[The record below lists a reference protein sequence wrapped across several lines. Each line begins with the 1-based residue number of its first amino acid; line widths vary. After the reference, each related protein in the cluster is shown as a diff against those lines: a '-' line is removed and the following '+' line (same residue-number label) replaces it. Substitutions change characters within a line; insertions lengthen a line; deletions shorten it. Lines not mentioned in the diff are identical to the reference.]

1 MLQIGRYSYRGT
13 GAVMVAGPLGVALM
27 PPEWAKGAREA
38 LIGRAEIVAWLTQV
52 SQAGADAA
60 VLDLAGPQAHLSLL
74 GRAWVRALAPGL
86 AEAQEWQAPVWG
98 WALNPGDWECLDV
111 ELGVA
116 EAERTVG
123 EWRLATEDLVDA
135 RSLRI
140 GRALREET
148 DRFERPFELPQAGAS
163 GEALGASRLAEYRD
177 GEPGIPVR
185 SRRAARARAGE
196 PGGPGAQGGDEV
208 VWSAADGE
216 SGRESAAA
224 KPRHLWVPPDPTQP
238 SGLRLRTRTRAAG
251 PRHRRVSEVETEEA
265 LVEPVAQT
273 PERALR
279 RRGRRVAEPV
289 ARTPEQASG
298 SAAPLRSPESAASP
312 ESTDTPVVGWAGP
325 AGLAAPDA
333 ERPGPV
339 EPVAGSADA
348 ASPEPAAGSA
358 EDVFEPVGSA
368 EVPAPVGSA
377 ASPEPAAAPV
387 VVGSAERVETATG
400 PAVEPAA
407 GPVEPVAGPAGA
419 GAAGSAD
426 FAESAEVPAPV
437 GSAEVP
443 APVGSADEPVAEPA
457 AAALIG
463 AVAPVAGPAVP
474 SGAGSPEPVEPV
486 VEPAGTPG
494 FAGSAGSAASAE
506 EVPAPA
512 APAGPVVAASP
523 EPAGSA
529 ASAEEVPAP
538 AGSADEPVAGSVKPV
553 VEPAGTPGSA
563 SSAEPVAEPAG
574 PVVAASPAPAGT
586 PAPAGSAASA
596 EEVPAPVG
604 SADEPV
610 AGSAGS
616 AGSAASAEGTPA
628 PAEPAGPVIAASP
641 EPVVESAASPA
652 PAGSAVEPGPGPADD
667 AVEWP
672 EPAEAADDAEA
683 AVGAP
688 WDMAEPDPEPLVEWT
703 PFSPAEPF
711 TNRRTDFFSQGL
723 AASEPPANMSP
734 AAYGGPEDNP
744 ELYEAT
750 LTPEAL
756 ARMRQEQSATGDT
769 IMRRVPDAVP
779 TTPSAFLIYA
789 GSAPVEVVRD
799 VIIGRD
805 PNTRVLTGRPMAAP
819 LRVPSPGSE
828 ISRSHCAVMATAPG
842 VWSLMDLASVNG
854 SILVHPDGSS
864 EDVPAMVGVPLAD
877 GDLIDLG
884 EGVTVEFR
892 VR

>member
-13 GAVMVAGPLGVALM
+13 GAVMVAGPLGVALV

-163 GEALGASRLAEYRD
+163 SEALGASRLAEYRD
-177 GEPGIPVR
+177 GESGALGG
-185 SRRAARARAGE
+185 SRRAARIRDGE
-196 PGGPGAQGGDEV
+196 SPGGPGAQGGGAEV

-216 SGRESAAA
+216 AGREPAGA

-251 PRHRRVSEVETEEA
+251 PRHRRVSEPDAEA
-265 LVEPVAQT
+265 LVEPSAAS

-298 SAAPLRSPESAASP
+298 SAASP
-312 ESTDTPVVGWAGP
+312 ESTDTPVVGWT
-325 AGLAAPDA
+325 GLAAPDA
-333 ERPGPV
+333 PAAERPGPAGAAVPPEAGSSERV
-339 EPVAGSADA
+339 EPVA
-348 ASPEPAAGSA
+348 EPAGAVAEPFESAAGPAVVGAPEWTESA
-358 EDVFEPVGSA
+358 GTPEKAVEPVGSA
-368 EVPAPVGSA
+368 EVPAPLVSA
-377 ASPEPAAAPV
+377 GSPEPA
-387 VVGSAERVETATG
+387 VGSVGSPE

-407 GPVEPVAGPAGA
+407 GSAESPEPGTGPVERVERV
-419 GAAGSAD
+419 
-426 FAESAEVPAPV
+426 ESAGTPGRAP
-437 GSAEVP
+437 
-443 APVGSADEPVAEPA
+443 EPA
-457 AAALIG
+457 A
-463 AVAPVAGPAVP
+463 PAESP
-474 SGAGSPEPVEPV
+474 GSPEP
-486 VEPAGTPG
+486 
-494 FAGSAGSAASAE
+494 AA
-506 EVPAPA
+506 V
-512 APAGPVVAASP
+512 
-523 EPAGSA
+523 
-529 ASAEEVPAP
+529 
-538 AGSADEPVAGSVKPV
+538 
-553 VEPAGTPGSA
+553 
-563 SSAEPVAEPAG
+563 
-574 PVVAASPAPAGT
+574 
-586 PAPAGSAASA
+586 
-596 EEVPAPVG
+596 
-604 SADEPV
+604 
-610 AGSAGS
+610 
-616 AGSAASAEGTPA
+616 
-628 PAEPAGPVIAASP
+628 
-641 EPVVESAASPA
+641 
-652 PAGSAVEPGPGPADD
+652 VEPGPDSA
-667 AVEWP
+667 EWSARP
-672 EPAEAADDAEA
+672 EPDGAAEP

-688 WDMAEPDPEPLVEWT
+688 WDAAEPDPEPLVEWT

-711 TNRRTDFFSQGL
+711 TNRRTGFFSQGL
-723 AASEPPANMSP
+723 TSSEPPANMGP
-734 AAYGGPEDNP
+734 AAYDSPEDNP

-756 ARMRQEQSATGDT
+756 ARMRQEESATGDT
-769 IMRRVPDAVP
+769 IMRRVPAAAP

-864 EDVPAMVGVPLAD
+864 EDAPAMVGVPLAD

>member
-13 GAVMVAGPLGVALM
+13 GAVMVAGPLGVALV

-163 GEALGASRLAEYRD
+163 SEALGASRLAEYRD
-177 GEPGIPVR
+177 GESGALGG
-185 SRRAARARAGE
+185 SRRAARIRDGE
-196 PGGPGAQGGDEV
+196 SPGGPGAQGGGAEV

-216 SGRESAAA
+216 AGREPAGA

-251 PRHRRVSEVETEEA
+251 PRHRRVSEPDAEA
-265 LVEPVAQT
+265 LVEPSAAS

-298 SAAPLRSPESAASP
+298 SAASP
-312 ESTDTPVVGWAGP
+312 ESTDTPVVGWT
-325 AGLAAPDA
+325 GLAAPDA
-333 ERPGPV
+333 PAAERPGPTGAAV
-339 EPVAGSADA
+339 PPEAGSSERVGAVAEPAGAVAEPAGPVAEPFEPVVES
-348 ASPEPAAGSA
+348 AAGPAVVGAPEWTESA
-358 EDVFEPVGSA
+358 GTPEKAVEPVGSA
-368 EVPAPVGSA
+368 EVPAPLVSA
-377 ASPEPAAAPV
+377 GSPE
-387 VVGSAERVETATG
+387 

-407 GPVEPVAGPAGA
+407 GPVVPPEAGSSERVGAVAEPAGA
-419 GAAGSAD
+419 VAEPVGPVVESAVGSPERVGTPGSAD
-426 FAESAEVPAPV
+426 SAGTPEGAVGPV

-443 APVGSADEPVAEPA
+443 APLVS
-457 AAALIG
+457 
-463 AVAPVAGPAVP
+463 
-474 SGAGSPEPVEPV
+474 
-486 VEPAGTPG
+486 
-494 FAGSAGSAASAE
+494 
-506 EVPAPA
+506 
-512 APAGPVVAASP
+512 
-523 EPAGSA
+523 
-529 ASAEEVPAP
+529 
-538 AGSADEPVAGSVKPV
+538 
-553 VEPAGTPGSA
+553 AGTPGSA
-563 SSAEPVAEPAG
+563 GSPEPLTGSAGTPGRAPEAVESPGSPGSAAEAAAG
-574 PVVAASPAPAGT
+574 PVVEPVGTAGSPEPAVGSAGT
-586 PAPAGSAASA
+586 PGSADSEGAVGPVGSA
-596 EEVPAPVG
+596 EVPAPLVSAGSPEPAVG
-604 SADEPV
+604 SAGTPEPAV
-610 AGSAGS
+610 EPAAGSAESPEPGTGPVERVERVESAGTPGRAPEPAAPAES
-616 AGSAASAEGTPA
+616 AGSP
-628 PAEPAGPVIAASP
+628 EPAA
-641 EPVVESAASPA
+641 
-652 PAGSAVEPGPGPADD
+652 AVEPGPDSA
-667 AVEWP
+667 EWP
-672 EPAEAADDAEA
+672 ARPEPDGAAEAAI
-683 AVGAP
+683 GAP
-688 WDMAEPDPEPLVEWT
+688 WDAAEPDPEPLVEWT

-711 TNRRTDFFSQGL
+711 TNRRTGFFSQGL
-723 AASEPPANMSP
+723 TSSEPPANMGP
-734 AAYGGPEDNP
+734 AAYDSPEDNP

-756 ARMRQEQSATGDT
+756 ARMRQEESATGDT
-769 IMRRVPDAVP
+769 IMRRVPAAAP

-864 EDVPAMVGVPLAD
+864 EDAPAMVGVPLAD

>member
-13 GAVMVAGPLGVALM
+13 GAVMVAGPLGVALV

-163 GEALGASRLAEYRD
+163 SEALGASRLAEYRD
-177 GEPGIPVR
+177 GESGALGG
-185 SRRAARARAGE
+185 SRRAARIRAGE
-196 PGGPGAQGGDEV
+196 SPGGPGAQGGGAEV

-216 SGRESAAA
+216 AGREPAGA

-251 PRHRRVSEVETEEA
+251 PRHRRVSEPDAEA
-265 LVEPVAQT
+265 LVEPSAAS

-298 SAAPLRSPESAASP
+298 SAASP
-312 ESTDTPVVGWAGP
+312 ESTDTPVVGWT
-325 AGLAAPDA
+325 GLAAPDA
-333 ERPGPV
+333 PAAERPGPAGAAVPPEAGSSERV
-339 EPVAGSADA
+339 EPVA
-348 ASPEPAAGSA
+348 EPAGPVAEPFEPVVESAAGPAVVGAPVWTESA
-358 EDVFEPVGSA
+358 GTPEKVVEPVGSA
-368 EVPAPVGSA
+368 EVPAPLVSA
-377 ASPEPAAAPV
+377 GSPEPA
-387 VVGSAERVETATG
+387 VGSAGSPE

-407 GPVEPVAGPAGA
+407 GSAESPEPGTGPVERVERV
-419 GAAGSAD
+419 
-426 FAESAEVPAPV
+426 ESAGTPGWAP
-437 GSAEVP
+437 
-443 APVGSADEPVAEPA
+443 EPA
-457 AAALIG
+457 A
-463 AVAPVAGPAVP
+463 PAE
-474 SGAGSPEPVEPV
+474 SAGSPEPTAV
-486 VEPAGTPG
+486 
-494 FAGSAGSAASAE
+494 
-506 EVPAPA
+506 
-512 APAGPVVAASP
+512 
-523 EPAGSA
+523 
-529 ASAEEVPAP
+529 
-538 AGSADEPVAGSVKPV
+538 
-553 VEPAGTPGSA
+553 
-563 SSAEPVAEPAG
+563 
-574 PVVAASPAPAGT
+574 
-586 PAPAGSAASA
+586 
-596 EEVPAPVG
+596 
-604 SADEPV
+604 
-610 AGSAGS
+610 
-616 AGSAASAEGTPA
+616 
-628 PAEPAGPVIAASP
+628 
-641 EPVVESAASPA
+641 
-652 PAGSAVEPGPGPADD
+652 VEPGPDSA
-667 AVEWP
+667 EWSARP
-672 EPAEAADDAEA
+672 EPDGAAEP

-688 WDMAEPDPEPLVEWT
+688 WDAAEPDPEPLVEWT

-711 TNRRTDFFSQGL
+711 TNRRTGFFSQGL
-723 AASEPPANMSP
+723 TSSEPPANMGP
-734 AAYGGPEDNP
+734 AAYDSPEDNP

-756 ARMRQEQSATGDT
+756 ARMRQEESATGDT
-769 IMRRVPDAVP
+769 IMRRVPDAAP

>member
-13 GAVMVAGPLGVALM
+13 GAVMVAGPLGVALV

-163 GEALGASRLAEYRD
+163 SEALGASRLAEYRD
-177 GEPGIPVR
+177 GESGALGG
-185 SRRAARARAGE
+185 SRRAARIRDGE
-196 PGGPGAQGGDEV
+196 SPGGPGAQGGGAEV

-216 SGRESAAA
+216 AGREPAGA

-251 PRHRRVSEVETEEA
+251 PRHRRVSEPDTEA
-265 LVEPVAQT
+265 LVEPSAAS

-298 SAAPLRSPESAASP
+298 SAASP
-312 ESTDTPVVGWAGP
+312 ESTDTPVVGWT
-325 AGLAAPDA
+325 GLAAPDA
-333 ERPGPV
+333 PAAERPGPTGAAVPPEAGSSERV
-339 EPVAGSADA
+339 EPVA
-348 ASPEPAAGSA
+348 EPAGAVAEPAGPVAEPFEPVVESA
-358 EDVFEPVGSA
+358 AGPAVVGAPEWTESAGTPEKAVEPVGSA
-368 EVPAPVGSA
+368 EVPAPLVSA
-377 ASPEPAAAPV
+377 GSPE
-387 VVGSAERVETATG
+387 

-407 GPVEPVAGPAGA
+407 GPVVPPEAGSSERVGAVAEPAGA
-419 GAAGSAD
+419 VAEPVGPVVESAVGSPERVGTPGSAD
-426 FAESAEVPAPV
+426 SAGTPEGAVGPV

-443 APVGSADEPVAEPA
+443 APLVS
-457 AAALIG
+457 
-463 AVAPVAGPAVP
+463 
-474 SGAGSPEPVEPV
+474 
-486 VEPAGTPG
+486 
-494 FAGSAGSAASAE
+494 
-506 EVPAPA
+506 
-512 APAGPVVAASP
+512 
-523 EPAGSA
+523 
-529 ASAEEVPAP
+529 
-538 AGSADEPVAGSVKPV
+538 
-553 VEPAGTPGSA
+553 AGTPGSA
-563 SSAEPVAEPAG
+563 GSPEPLTGSAGTPGRAPEAVESPGSPGSAAEAAAG
-574 PVVAASPAPAGT
+574 PVVEPVGTAGSPEPAVGSAGT
-586 PAPAGSAASA
+586 PEPAVEPAAGSAESPEPGTGPVERVERVESA
-596 EEVPAPVG
+596 GTPGRAPEPAAP
-604 SADEPV
+604 AE
-610 AGSAGS
+610 SAGS
-616 AGSAASAEGTPA
+616 P
-628 PAEPAGPVIAASP
+628 EPAA
-641 EPVVESAASPA
+641 
-652 PAGSAVEPGPGPADD
+652 AVEPGPDSA
-667 AVEWP
+667 EWP
-672 EPAEAADDAEA
+672 ARPEPDGAAEAAI
-683 AVGAP
+683 GAP
-688 WDMAEPDPEPLVEWT
+688 WDAAEPDPEPLVEWT

-711 TNRRTDFFSQGL
+711 TNRRTGFFSQGL
-723 AASEPPANMSP
+723 TSSEPPANMGP
-734 AAYGGPEDNP
+734 AAYDSPEDNP

-756 ARMRQEQSATGDT
+756 ARMRQEESATGDT
-769 IMRRVPDAVP
+769 IMRRVPAAAP

-864 EDVPAMVGVPLAD
+864 EDAPAMVGVPLAD

>member
-13 GAVMVAGPLGVALM
+13 GAVMVAGPLGVALV

-407 GPVEPVAGPAGA
+407 GPVEPGAGPAGA

-426 FAESAEVPAPV
+426 SAESAEVPAPV

-512 APAGPVVAASP
+512 APAEPVAATSP

-538 AGSADEPVAGSVKPV
+538 VGSADEPVAGSVEPV

-563 SSAEPVAEPAG
+563 GSAEPVAEPAG
-574 PVVAASPAPAGT
+574 PVVAASPEPVVE
-586 PAPAGSAASA
+586 SAASA

-628 PAEPAGPVIAASP
+628 PAEPAGPVVAASP

>member
-13 GAVMVAGPLGVALM
+13 GAVMVAGPLGVALV

-163 GEALGASRLAEYRD
+163 SEALGASRLAEYRD
-177 GEPGIPVR
+177 GESGALGG
-185 SRRAARARAGE
+185 SRRAARIRDGE
-196 PGGPGAQGGDEV
+196 SPGGAGAQGGGAEV

-216 SGRESAAA
+216 AGREPAGA

-251 PRHRRVSEVETEEA
+251 PRHRRVSEPDAEA
-265 LVEPVAQT
+265 LVEPSAAS

-298 SAAPLRSPESAASP
+298 SAASP
-312 ESTDTPVVGWAGP
+312 ESTDTPVVGWT
-325 AGLAAPDA
+325 GLAAPDA
-333 ERPGPV
+333 PAAERPGPTGAAVPPEAGSSERV
-339 EPVAGSADA
+339 EPVA
-348 ASPEPAAGSA
+348 EPAGAVAEPAGPVAEPFEPVVESA
-358 EDVFEPVGSA
+358 AGPAVVGAPEWTESAGTPEKAVEPVGSA
-368 EVPAPVGSA
+368 EVPAPLVSA
-377 ASPEPAAAPV
+377 GSPE
-387 VVGSAERVETATG
+387 

-407 GPVEPVAGPAGA
+407 GPVVPPEAGSSERVGAVAEPAGA
-419 GAAGSAD
+419 VAEPVGPVVESAVGSPERVGTPGSAD
-426 FAESAEVPAPV
+426 SAGTPEGAVGPV

-443 APVGSADEPVAEPA
+443 APLVS
-457 AAALIG
+457 
-463 AVAPVAGPAVP
+463 
-474 SGAGSPEPVEPV
+474 
-486 VEPAGTPG
+486 
-494 FAGSAGSAASAE
+494 
-506 EVPAPA
+506 
-512 APAGPVVAASP
+512 
-523 EPAGSA
+523 
-529 ASAEEVPAP
+529 
-538 AGSADEPVAGSVKPV
+538 
-553 VEPAGTPGSA
+553 AGTPGSA
-563 SSAEPVAEPAG
+563 GSPEPLTGSAGTPGRAPEAVESPGSPGSAAEAAAG
-574 PVVAASPAPAGT
+574 PVVEPVGTAGSPEPAVGSAGT
-586 PAPAGSAASA
+586 PGSADSEGAVGPVGSA
-596 EEVPAPVG
+596 EVPAPLVSAG
-604 SADEPV
+604 SPEPAV
-610 AGSAGS
+610 EPAAGSAESPEPGTGPVERVERVESAGTPGRAPEPAAPAES
-616 AGSAASAEGTPA
+616 AGSP
-628 PAEPAGPVIAASP
+628 EPAA
-641 EPVVESAASPA
+641 
-652 PAGSAVEPGPGPADD
+652 AVEPGPDSA
-667 AVEWP
+667 EWSARP
-672 EPAEAADDAEA
+672 EPDGAAEP

-688 WDMAEPDPEPLVEWT
+688 WDAAEPDPEPLVEWT

-711 TNRRTDFFSQGL
+711 TNRRTGFFSQGL
-723 AASEPPANMSP
+723 TSSEPPANMGP
-734 AAYGGPEDNP
+734 AAYDSPEDNP

-756 ARMRQEQSATGDT
+756 ARMRQEESATGDT
-769 IMRRVPDAVP
+769 IMRRVPAAAP

-864 EDVPAMVGVPLAD
+864 EDAPAMVGVPLAD

>member
-13 GAVMVAGPLGVALM
+13 GAVMVAGPLGVALV

-163 GEALGASRLAEYRD
+163 SEALGASRLAEYRD
-177 GEPGIPVR
+177 GESGALGG
-185 SRRAARARAGE
+185 SRRAARIRDGE
-196 PGGPGAQGGDEV
+196 SPGGPGAQGGGAEV

-216 SGRESAAA
+216 AGREPAGA

-251 PRHRRVSEVETEEA
+251 PRHRRVSEPDAEA
-265 LVEPVAQT
+265 LVEPSAAS

-298 SAAPLRSPESAASP
+298 SAASP
-312 ESTDTPVVGWAGP
+312 ESTDTPVVGWT
-325 AGLAAPDA
+325 GLAAPDA
-333 ERPGPV
+333 PAAERPGPAGAAVPPEAGSSERV
-339 EPVAGSADA
+339 EPVA
-348 ASPEPAAGSA
+348 EPAEPVAEPFEPVVESAAGPAVVGAPEWTESA
-358 EDVFEPVGSA
+358 GTPEKAVEPVGSA
-368 EVPAPVGSA
+368 EVPAPLVSA
-377 ASPEPAAAPV
+377 GSPE
-387 VVGSAERVETATG
+387 

-407 GPVEPVAGPAGA
+407 GPVVPPEAGSSERVGAVAEPAGA
-419 GAAGSAD
+419 VAEPVGPVVESAVGSPERVGTPGSAD
-426 FAESAEVPAPV
+426 SAGTPEGAVGPV

-443 APVGSADEPVAEPA
+443 APLVS
-457 AAALIG
+457 
-463 AVAPVAGPAVP
+463 
-474 SGAGSPEPVEPV
+474 
-486 VEPAGTPG
+486 
-494 FAGSAGSAASAE
+494 
-506 EVPAPA
+506 
-512 APAGPVVAASP
+512 
-523 EPAGSA
+523 
-529 ASAEEVPAP
+529 
-538 AGSADEPVAGSVKPV
+538 
-553 VEPAGTPGSA
+553 AGTPGSA
-563 SSAEPVAEPAG
+563 GSPEPLTGSAGTPGRAPEAVESPGSPGSAAEAAAG
-574 PVVAASPAPAGT
+574 PVVEPVGTAGT
-586 PAPAGSAASA
+586 PEPAVGSVGTPGSADSA
-596 EEVPAPVG
+596 GTPEGAVGPVGSAEVPAPLV
-604 SADEPV
+604 SAGTP
-610 AGSAGS
+610 GSAGS
-616 AGSAASAEGTPA
+616 PEPAVGSAGSPEPAVEPAAGSAESPEPGTGPVERVERVESAGTPGRAPEPAA
-628 PAEPAGPVIAASP
+628 PAESPGSP
-641 EPVVESAASPA
+641 EPAAV
-652 PAGSAVEPGPGPADD
+652 VEPGPDSA
-667 AVEWP
+667 EWSARP
-672 EPAEAADDAEA
+672 EPDGAAEP

-688 WDMAEPDPEPLVEWT
+688 WDAAEPDPEPLVEWT

-711 TNRRTDFFSQGL
+711 TNRRTGFFSQGL
-723 AASEPPANMSP
+723 TSSEPPANMGP
-734 AAYGGPEDNP
+734 AAYDSPEDNP

-756 ARMRQEQSATGDT
+756 ARMRQEESATGDT
-769 IMRRVPDAVP
+769 IMRRVPDAAP

-864 EDVPAMVGVPLAD
+864 EDAPAMVGVPLAD

>member
-13 GAVMVAGPLGVALM
+13 GAVMVAGPLGVALV

-163 GEALGASRLAEYRD
+163 SEALGASRLAEYRD
-177 GEPGIPVR
+177 GESGALGG
-185 SRRAARARAGE
+185 SRRAARIRDGE
-196 PGGPGAQGGDEV
+196 SPGGPGAQGGGAEV

-216 SGRESAAA
+216 AGREPAGA

-251 PRHRRVSEVETEEA
+251 PRHRRVSEPDAEA
-265 LVEPVAQT
+265 LVEPSAAS

-298 SAAPLRSPESAASP
+298 SAASP
-312 ESTDTPVVGWAGP
+312 ESTDTPVVGWT
-325 AGLAAPDA
+325 GLAAPDA
-333 ERPGPV
+333 PAAERPGPAGAAVPPEAGSSERV
-339 EPVAGSADA
+339 EPVA
-348 ASPEPAAGSA
+348 EPAGAVAEPFEPVVESAAGPAVVGAPEWTESA
-358 EDVFEPVGSA
+358 GTPEKAVEPVGSA
-368 EVPAPVGSA
+368 EVPAPLVSAGSPEPAVGSA
-377 ASPEPAAAPV
+377 GSPEPAVELAAGSAESPEPGTGPVERVERVESAGTPGRAPEPTAPAQSAGSPEPAA
-387 VVGSAERVETATG
+387 
-400 PAVEPAA
+400 
-407 GPVEPVAGPAGA
+407 
-419 GAAGSAD
+419 
-426 FAESAEVPAPV
+426 
-437 GSAEVP
+437 
-443 APVGSADEPVAEPA
+443 
-457 AAALIG
+457 
-463 AVAPVAGPAVP
+463 
-474 SGAGSPEPVEPV
+474 
-486 VEPAGTPG
+486 
-494 FAGSAGSAASAE
+494 
-506 EVPAPA
+506 
-512 APAGPVVAASP
+512 
-523 EPAGSA
+523 
-529 ASAEEVPAP
+529 
-538 AGSADEPVAGSVKPV
+538 
-553 VEPAGTPGSA
+553 
-563 SSAEPVAEPAG
+563 
-574 PVVAASPAPAGT
+574 
-586 PAPAGSAASA
+586 
-596 EEVPAPVG
+596 
-604 SADEPV
+604 
-610 AGSAGS
+610 
-616 AGSAASAEGTPA
+616 
-628 PAEPAGPVIAASP
+628 
-641 EPVVESAASPA
+641 
-652 PAGSAVEPGPGPADD
+652 VEPGPDSA
-667 AVEWP
+667 EWSARP
-672 EPAEAADDAEA
+672 EPDGTAEP

-688 WDMAEPDPEPLVEWT
+688 WDAAEPDPEPLVEWT

-711 TNRRTDFFSQGL
+711 TNRRTGFFSQGL
-723 AASEPPANMSP
+723 TSSEPPANMGP
-734 AAYGGPEDNP
+734 AAYDSPEDNP

-756 ARMRQEQSATGDT
+756 ARMRQEESATGDT
-769 IMRRVPDAVP
+769 IMRRVPDAAP

>member
-13 GAVMVAGPLGVALM
+13 GAVMVAGPLGVALV

-163 GEALGASRLAEYRD
+163 SEALGASRLAEYRD
-177 GEPGIPVR
+177 GESGALGG
-185 SRRAARARAGE
+185 SRRAARIRDGE
-196 PGGPGAQGGDEV
+196 SPGGPGAQGGGAEV

-216 SGRESAAA
+216 AGREPAGA

-251 PRHRRVSEVETEEA
+251 PRHRRVSEPDAEA
-265 LVEPVAQT
+265 LVEPSAAS

-298 SAAPLRSPESAASP
+298 SAASP
-312 ESTDTPVVGWAGP
+312 ESTDTPVVGWT
-325 AGLAAPDA
+325 GLAAPDA
-333 ERPGPV
+333 PAAERPGPAGAAVPPEAGSSERV
-339 EPVAGSADA
+339 EPVA
-348 ASPEPAAGSA
+348 EPAGAVAEPFEPVVESAAGPAVVGAPEWTESA
-358 EDVFEPVGSA
+358 GTPEKAVEPVGSA
-368 EVPAPVGSA
+368 EVPAPLVSA
-377 ASPEPAAAPV
+377 GSPEPTA
-387 VVGSAERVETATG
+387 GSAGSPE

-407 GPVEPVAGPAGA
+407 GSAESPEPGTGPVERVERV
-419 GAAGSAD
+419 
-426 FAESAEVPAPV
+426 ESAGTPGRAP
-437 GSAEVP
+437 
-443 APVGSADEPVAEPA
+443 EPA
-457 AAALIG
+457 A
-463 AVAPVAGPAVP
+463 PAESP
-474 SGAGSPEPVEPV
+474 GSPEP
-486 VEPAGTPG
+486 
-494 FAGSAGSAASAE
+494 AA
-506 EVPAPA
+506 V
-512 APAGPVVAASP
+512 
-523 EPAGSA
+523 
-529 ASAEEVPAP
+529 
-538 AGSADEPVAGSVKPV
+538 
-553 VEPAGTPGSA
+553 
-563 SSAEPVAEPAG
+563 
-574 PVVAASPAPAGT
+574 
-586 PAPAGSAASA
+586 
-596 EEVPAPVG
+596 
-604 SADEPV
+604 
-610 AGSAGS
+610 
-616 AGSAASAEGTPA
+616 
-628 PAEPAGPVIAASP
+628 
-641 EPVVESAASPA
+641 
-652 PAGSAVEPGPGPADD
+652 VEPGPDSA
-667 AVEWP
+667 EWSARP
-672 EPAEAADDAEA
+672 EPDGAAEP

-688 WDMAEPDPEPLVEWT
+688 WDAAEPDPEPLVEWT

-711 TNRRTDFFSQGL
+711 TNRRTGFFSQGL
-723 AASEPPANMSP
+723 TSSEPPANMGP
-734 AAYGGPEDNP
+734 AAYDSPEDNP

-756 ARMRQEQSATGDT
+756 ARMRQEESATGDT
-769 IMRRVPDAVP
+769 IMRRVPAAAP

-864 EDVPAMVGVPLAD
+864 EDAPAMVGVPLAD

>member
-13 GAVMVAGPLGVALM
+13 GAVMVAGPLGVALV

-163 GEALGASRLAEYRD
+163 SEALGASRLAEYRD
-177 GEPGIPVR
+177 GESGALGG
-185 SRRAARARAGE
+185 SRRAARIRDGE
-196 PGGPGAQGGDEV
+196 SPGGPGAQGGGAEV

-216 SGRESAAA
+216 AGREPAGA

-251 PRHRRVSEVETEEA
+251 PRHRRVSEPDAEA
-265 LVEPVAQT
+265 LVEP
-273 PERALR
+273 
-279 RRGRRVAEPV
+279 
-289 ARTPEQASG
+289 
-298 SAAPLRSPESAASP
+298 SAASP
-312 ESTDTPVVGWAGP
+312 ESTDTPVVGWT
-325 AGLAAPDA
+325 GLAAPDA
-333 ERPGPV
+333 PAAERPGPAGAAVPPEAGSSERV
-339 EPVAGSADA
+339 EPVAEPAGAVAEPAGPVAEPFEPVVESAAGPAVVGAPEWTGSAGT
-348 ASPEPAAGSA
+348 PEKA
-358 EDVFEPVGSA
+358 VEPVGSA
-368 EVPAPVGSA
+368 EVPAPLVSA
-377 ASPEPAAAPV
+377 GSPE
-387 VVGSAERVETATG
+387 

-407 GPVEPVAGPAGA
+407 GPVVPPEAGSSERVGAVAEPAGA
-419 GAAGSAD
+419 VAEPVGPVVESAVGSPERVGTPGSAD
-426 FAESAEVPAPV
+426 SAGTPEGAVGPV

-443 APVGSADEPVAEPA
+443 APLVS
-457 AAALIG
+457 
-463 AVAPVAGPAVP
+463 
-474 SGAGSPEPVEPV
+474 
-486 VEPAGTPG
+486 
-494 FAGSAGSAASAE
+494 
-506 EVPAPA
+506 
-512 APAGPVVAASP
+512 
-523 EPAGSA
+523 
-529 ASAEEVPAP
+529 
-538 AGSADEPVAGSVKPV
+538 
-553 VEPAGTPGSA
+553 AGTPGSA
-563 SSAEPVAEPAG
+563 GSPEPLTGSAGTPGRAPEAVESPGSPGSAAEAAAG
-574 PVVAASPAPAGT
+574 PVVEPVGTAGSPEPAGGRAGSPEPAVEPAAGSAESPEPGTGPVERVESAGT
-586 PAPAGSAASA
+586 PGRA
-596 EEVPAPVG
+596 
-604 SADEPV
+604 
-610 AGSAGS
+610 
-616 AGSAASAEGTPA
+616 
-628 PAEPAGPVIAASP
+628 P
-641 EPVVESAASPA
+641 EP
-652 PAGSAVEPGPGPADD
+652 
-667 AVEWP
+667 
-672 EPAEAADDAEA
+672 

-688 WDMAEPDPEPLVEWT
+688 WDAAEPDPEPLVEWT

-711 TNRRTDFFSQGL
+711 TNRRTGFFSQGL
-723 AASEPPANMSP
+723 TSSEPPANMGP
-734 AAYGGPEDNP
+734 AAYDSPEDNP

-756 ARMRQEQSATGDT
+756 ARMRQEESATGDT
-769 IMRRVPDAVP
+769 IMRRVPAAAP

>member
-13 GAVMVAGPLGVALM
+13 GAVMVAGPLGVALV

-163 GEALGASRLAEYRD
+163 SEALGASRLAEYRD
-177 GEPGIPVR
+177 GESGALGG
-185 SRRAARARAGE
+185 SRRAARIRDGE
-196 PGGPGAQGGDEV
+196 SPGGAGAQGGGAEV

-216 SGRESAAA
+216 AGREPAGA

-251 PRHRRVSEVETEEA
+251 PRHRRVSEPDAEA
-265 LVEPVAQT
+265 LVEPSAAS

-298 SAAPLRSPESAASP
+298 SAASP
-312 ESTDTPVVGWAGP
+312 ESTDTPVVGWT
-325 AGLAAPDA
+325 GLAAPDA
-333 ERPGPV
+333 PAAERPGPAGAAV
-339 EPVAGSADA
+339 PPEAGSSERVGPVAEPAGAVAEPVGPVVESAVGSPERVGTPGSADSA
-348 ASPEPAAGSA
+348 GTPEGAVG
-358 EDVFEPVGSA
+358 PVGSA
-368 EVPAPVGSA
+368 EVPAPLVSA
-377 ASPEPAAAPV
+377 GSPE
-387 VVGSAERVETATG
+387 

-407 GPVEPVAGPAGA
+407 GSAESPEPGTGPVERVERV
-419 GAAGSAD
+419 
-426 FAESAEVPAPV
+426 ESAGTPGRAP
-437 GSAEVP
+437 
-443 APVGSADEPVAEPA
+443 EPA
-457 AAALIG
+457 A
-463 AVAPVAGPAVP
+463 PAESP
-474 SGAGSPEPVEPV
+474 GSPEP
-486 VEPAGTPG
+486 
-494 FAGSAGSAASAE
+494 AA
-506 EVPAPA
+506 V
-512 APAGPVVAASP
+512 
-523 EPAGSA
+523 
-529 ASAEEVPAP
+529 
-538 AGSADEPVAGSVKPV
+538 
-553 VEPAGTPGSA
+553 
-563 SSAEPVAEPAG
+563 
-574 PVVAASPAPAGT
+574 
-586 PAPAGSAASA
+586 
-596 EEVPAPVG
+596 
-604 SADEPV
+604 
-610 AGSAGS
+610 
-616 AGSAASAEGTPA
+616 
-628 PAEPAGPVIAASP
+628 
-641 EPVVESAASPA
+641 
-652 PAGSAVEPGPGPADD
+652 VEPGPDSA
-667 AVEWP
+667 EWSARP
-672 EPAEAADDAEA
+672 EPDGAAEP

-688 WDMAEPDPEPLVEWT
+688 WDAAEPDPEPLVEWT

-711 TNRRTDFFSQGL
+711 TNRRTGFFSQGL
-723 AASEPPANMSP
+723 TSSEPPANMGP
-734 AAYGGPEDNP
+734 AAYDSPEDNP

-756 ARMRQEQSATGDT
+756 ARMRQEESATGDT
-769 IMRRVPDAVP
+769 IMRRVPAAAP

-854 SILVHPDGSS
+854 SILVHPDGAS
-864 EDVPAMVGVPLAD
+864 EDAPAMVGVPLAD

>member
-13 GAVMVAGPLGVALM
+13 GAVMVAGPLGVALV

-163 GEALGASRLAEYRD
+163 SEALGASRLAEYRD
-177 GEPGIPVR
+177 GESGALGG
-185 SRRAARARAGE
+185 SRRAARIRDGE
-196 PGGPGAQGGDEV
+196 SPGGPGAQGGGAEV

-216 SGRESAAA
+216 AGREPAGA

-251 PRHRRVSEVETEEA
+251 PRHRRVSEPDAEA
-265 LVEPVAQT
+265 LVEPSAAS

-298 SAAPLRSPESAASP
+298 SAASP
-312 ESTDTPVVGWAGP
+312 ESTDTPVVGWT
-325 AGLAAPDA
+325 GLAAPDA
-333 ERPGPV
+333 PAAERPGPAGAAVPPEAGSSERV
-339 EPVAGSADA
+339 EPVA
-348 ASPEPAAGSA
+348 EPAGPVAEPFEPVVESAAGPAVVGAPEWTESA
-358 EDVFEPVGSA
+358 GTPEKAVEPVGSA
-368 EVPAPVGSA
+368 EVPAPLVSA
-377 ASPEPAAAPV
+377 GSPE
-387 VVGSAERVETATG
+387 

-407 GPVEPVAGPAGA
+407 GSAESPEPGTGPVERVERV
-419 GAAGSAD
+419 
-426 FAESAEVPAPV
+426 ESAGTPGRAP
-437 GSAEVP
+437 
-443 APVGSADEPVAEPA
+443 EPA
-457 AAALIG
+457 A
-463 AVAPVAGPAVP
+463 PAE
-474 SGAGSPEPVEPV
+474 SAGSPEP
-486 VEPAGTPG
+486 
-494 FAGSAGSAASAE
+494 AA
-506 EVPAPA
+506 
-512 APAGPVVAASP
+512 
-523 EPAGSA
+523 
-529 ASAEEVPAP
+529 
-538 AGSADEPVAGSVKPV
+538 
-553 VEPAGTPGSA
+553 
-563 SSAEPVAEPAG
+563 
-574 PVVAASPAPAGT
+574 
-586 PAPAGSAASA
+586 
-596 EEVPAPVG
+596 
-604 SADEPV
+604 
-610 AGSAGS
+610 
-616 AGSAASAEGTPA
+616 
-628 PAEPAGPVIAASP
+628 
-641 EPVVESAASPA
+641 
-652 PAGSAVEPGPGPADD
+652 AVEPGPDSA
-667 AVEWP
+667 EWSARP
-672 EPAEAADDAEA
+672 EPDGAAEP

-688 WDMAEPDPEPLVEWT
+688 WDAAEPDPEPLVEWT

-711 TNRRTDFFSQGL
+711 TNRRTGFFSQGL
-723 AASEPPANMSP
+723 TSSEPPANMGP
-734 AAYGGPEDNP
+734 AAYDSPEDNP

-756 ARMRQEQSATGDT
+756 ARMRQEESATGDT
-769 IMRRVPDAVP
+769 IMRRVPAAAP

-864 EDVPAMVGVPLAD
+864 EDAPAMVGVPLAD

>member
-13 GAVMVAGPLGVALM
+13 GAVMVAGPLGVALV

-163 GEALGASRLAEYRD
+163 SEALGASRLAEYRD
-177 GEPGIPVR
+177 GESGALGG
-185 SRRAARARAGE
+185 SRRAARIRDGE
-196 PGGPGAQGGDEV
+196 SPGGAGAQGGGAEV

-216 SGRESAAA
+216 AGREPAGA

-251 PRHRRVSEVETEEA
+251 PRHRRVSEPDAEA
-265 LVEPVAQT
+265 LVEPSAAS

-298 SAAPLRSPESAASP
+298 SAASP
-312 ESTDTPVVGWAGP
+312 ESTDTPVVGWT
-325 AGLAAPDA
+325 GLAAPDA
-333 ERPGPV
+333 PAAERPGPTGAAVPPEAGSSERVGAVAEPAGPVV
-339 EPVAGSADA
+339 ESAVGSPERVGTPGSADSA
-348 ASPEPAAGSA
+348 GTPEGAVG
-358 EDVFEPVGSA
+358 PVGSA
-368 EVPAPVGSA
+368 EVPAPLVSAGTPGSA
-377 ASPEPAAAPV
+377 GSPEPA
-387 VVGSAERVETATG
+387 VGSAEPPEL
-400 PAVEPAA
+400 AVEPAA
-407 GPVEPVAGPAGA
+407 GSAESPEPGTGPVERV
-419 GAAGSAD
+419 
-426 FAESAEVPAPV
+426 ESAGTPGRAP
-437 GSAEVP
+437 
-443 APVGSADEPVAEPA
+443 EPA
-457 AAALIG
+457 A
-463 AVAPVAGPAVP
+463 PAESP
-474 SGAGSPEPVEPV
+474 GSPEPTAV
-486 VEPAGTPG
+486 
-494 FAGSAGSAASAE
+494 
-506 EVPAPA
+506 
-512 APAGPVVAASP
+512 
-523 EPAGSA
+523 
-529 ASAEEVPAP
+529 
-538 AGSADEPVAGSVKPV
+538 
-553 VEPAGTPGSA
+553 
-563 SSAEPVAEPAG
+563 
-574 PVVAASPAPAGT
+574 
-586 PAPAGSAASA
+586 
-596 EEVPAPVG
+596 
-604 SADEPV
+604 
-610 AGSAGS
+610 
-616 AGSAASAEGTPA
+616 
-628 PAEPAGPVIAASP
+628 
-641 EPVVESAASPA
+641 
-652 PAGSAVEPGPGPADD
+652 VEPGPDSA
-667 AVEWP
+667 EWFARP
-672 EPAEAADDAEA
+672 EPDGAAEP

-688 WDMAEPDPEPLVEWT
+688 WDAAEPDPEPLVEWT

-711 TNRRTDFFSQGL
+711 TNRRTGFFSQGL
-723 AASEPPANMSP
+723 TSSEPPANMGP
-734 AAYGGPEDNP
+734 AAYDSPEDNP

-756 ARMRQEQSATGDT
+756 ARMRQEESATGDT
-769 IMRRVPDAVP
+769 IMRRVPAAAP

-864 EDVPAMVGVPLAD
+864 EDAPAMVGVPLAD

>member
-13 GAVMVAGPLGVALM
+13 GAVMVAGPLGVALV

-163 GEALGASRLAEYRD
+163 SEALGASRLAEYRD
-177 GEPGIPVR
+177 GESGALGG
-185 SRRAARARAGE
+185 SRRAARIRAGE
-196 PGGPGAQGGDEV
+196 SPGGPGAQGGGAEV

-216 SGRESAAA
+216 AGREPAGA

-251 PRHRRVSEVETEEA
+251 PRHRRVSEPDAEA
-265 LVEPVAQT
+265 LVEPSAAS

-289 ARTPEQASG
+289 VRTPEQASG
-298 SAAPLRSPESAASP
+298 SAASP
-312 ESTDTPVVGWAGP
+312 ESTDTPVVGWT
-325 AGLAAPDA
+325 GLAAPDA
-333 ERPGPV
+333 PAAERPGPAGAAVPPEAGSSERV
-339 EPVAGSADA
+339 EPVA
-348 ASPEPAAGSA
+348 EPAGAVAEPFEPVVESAAGPAVVGAPEWTESA
-358 EDVFEPVGSA
+358 GTPEKAVEPVGSA
-368 EVPAPVGSA
+368 EVPAPLVSA
-377 ASPEPAAAPV
+377 GSPE
-387 VVGSAERVETATG
+387 

-407 GPVEPVAGPAGA
+407 GPVVPPEAGSSERVGPVAEPAGA
-419 GAAGSAD
+419 VAEPVGPVAESAVGSPERVGTPGSAD
-426 FAESAEVPAPV
+426 SAGTPEGAVGPV

-443 APVGSADEPVAEPA
+443 APLVSAGTPGS
-457 AAALIG
+457 
-463 AVAPVAGPAVP
+463 
-474 SGAGSPEPVEPV
+474 AGSPEPLTGSAGTPGRAPEAVESPGSPGSAAEAAAGPV
-486 VEPAGTPG
+486 VEPAGT
-494 FAGSAGSAASAE
+494 AG
-506 EVPAPA
+506 
-512 APAGPVVAASP
+512 SP
-523 EPAGSA
+523 EPAVGS
-529 ASAEEVPAP
+529 
-538 AGSADEPVAGSVKPV
+538 
-553 VEPAGTPGSA
+553 AGTPGSA
-563 SSAEPVAEPAG
+563 DS
-574 PVVAASPAPAGT
+574 AGT
-586 PAPAGSAASA
+586 PEGAVGPVGSA
-596 EEVPAPVG
+596 EVPAPLVSAG
-604 SADEPV
+604 SPEPAV
-610 AGSAGS
+610 GSAGS
-616 AGSAASAEGTPA
+616 PEPAVELAAGSAE
-628 PAEPAGPVIAASP
+628 SP
-641 EPVVESAASPA
+641 EPGTGPVERVERVESAGTPGRAPEPA
-652 PAGSAVEPGPGPADD
+652 AAVEPGPDSA
-667 AVEWP
+667 EWSARP
-672 EPAEAADDAEA
+672 EPDGAAEP

-688 WDMAEPDPEPLVEWT
+688 WDAAEPDPEPLVEWT

-711 TNRRTDFFSQGL
+711 TNRRTGFFSQGL
-723 AASEPPANMSP
+723 TSSEPPANMGP
-734 AAYGGPEDNP
+734 AAYDSPEDNP

-756 ARMRQEQSATGDT
+756 ARMRQEESATGDT
-769 IMRRVPDAVP
+769 IMRRVPAAAP
-779 TTPSAFLIYA
+779 ATPSAFLIYA

-864 EDVPAMVGVPLAD
+864 EDAPAMVGVPLAD

>member
-13 GAVMVAGPLGVALM
+13 GAVMVAGPLGVALV

-163 GEALGASRLAEYRD
+163 SEALGASRLAEYRD
-177 GEPGIPVR
+177 GESGALGGL
-185 SRRAARARAGE
+185 RRAARIRAGE
-196 PGGPGAQGGDEV
+196 SPGGPGAQSGDAEV

-216 SGRESAAA
+216 AGREPAGA

-238 SGLRLRTRTRAAG
+238 SGLRLRSRTRAAG
-251 PRHRRVSEVETEEA
+251 PRHRRVSEPDAEA
-265 LVEPVAQT
+265 LVEPSAAS
-273 PERALR
+273 PERAVR

-298 SAAPLRSPESAASP
+298 PAASPRSPGSAASP
-312 ESTDTPVVGWAGP
+312 ESPDTPVVGWV
-325 AGLAAPDA
+325 GLAAPGA
-333 ERPGPV
+333 GRPGPV
-339 EPVAGSADA
+339 AGPAVPPDA
-348 ASPEPAAGSA
+348 GAPEPAEAAGPVVEPAGTAEPSEPAVESA
-358 EDVFEPVGSA
+358 AVPVAVGTPERLEPAGTPEKAVEPVGSA
-368 EVPAPVGSA
+368 EVPAPLVSA
-377 ASPEPAAAPV
+377 GSPEPTP
-387 VVGSAERVETATG
+387 E

-407 GPVEPVAGPAGA
+407 G
-419 GAAGSAD
+419 
-426 FAESAEVPAPV
+426 SAE
-437 GSAEVP
+437 
-443 APVGSADEPVAEPA
+443 
-457 AAALIG
+457 
-463 AVAPVAGPAVP
+463 
-474 SGAGSPEPVEPV
+474 SPEPGTGPVER
-486 VEPAGTPG
+486 VERVESAGTPG
-494 FAGSAGSAASAE
+494 R
-506 EVPAPA
+506 AP
-512 APAGPVVAASP
+512 
-523 EPAGSA
+523 
-529 ASAEEVPAP
+529 
-538 AGSADEPVAGSVKPV
+538 
-553 VEPAGTPGSA
+553 
-563 SSAEPVAEPAG
+563 EPAG
-574 PVVAASPAPAGT
+574 PVESPG
-586 PAPAGSAASA
+586 
-596 EEVPAPVG
+596 
-604 SADEPV
+604 
-610 AGSAGS
+610 
-616 AGSAASAEGTPA
+616 
-628 PAEPAGPVIAASP
+628 SP
-641 EPVVESAASPA
+641 EPAA
-652 PAGSAVEPGPGPADD
+652 AVEPGPA
-667 AVEWP
+667 AAEWSARP
-672 EPAEAADDAEA
+672 EPDGAAEP

-688 WDMAEPDPEPLVEWT
+688 WDAAEPAPEPLVEWT

-711 TNRRTDFFSQGL
+711 TNRRTGFFSQGL
-723 AASEPPANMSP
+723 TSSEPPANMGP
-734 AAYGGPEDNP
+734 AAYDSPEDNP

-756 ARMRQEQSATGDT
+756 ARMRREQSATGDT
-769 IMRRVPDAVP
+769 IMRRVPDAAP

>member
-13 GAVMVAGPLGVALM
+13 GAVMVAGPLGVALV

-148 DRFERPFELPQAGAS
+148 DRFEQPFELPQTGAS
-163 GEALGASRLAEYRD
+163 GEALGASRSAEYRD
-177 GEPGIPVR
+177 GGPGVPVR
-185 SRRAARARAGE
+185 SRRAARIRAGE
-196 PGGPGAQGGDEV
+196 SPGGPGAQGGDAEV

-216 SGRESAAA
+216 SGREPAGA

-238 SGLRLRTRTRAAG
+238 SGLRLRSRTRAAG
-251 PRHRRVSEVETEEA
+251 PRHRRVSEPEAEA
-265 LVEPVAQT
+265 LVEPSAAS
-273 PERALR
+273 PERVVR

-289 ARTPEQASG
+289 ARTPEQAPG
-298 SAAPLRSPESAASP
+298 PAASPRSPGSAASP
-312 ESTDTPVVGWAGP
+312 ESTDTPVVGWT
-325 AGLAAPDA
+325 GLAAPA
-333 ERPGPV
+333 AARPGPV
-339 EPVAGSADA
+339 AGTALPPEA
-348 ASPEPAAGSA
+348 GPAEPAAGPVVVGTPERLEAAGSP
-358 EDVFEPVGSA
+358 EDVVEPVGSA
-368 EVPAPVGSA
+368 EVPVPIGSAGSPAPAAEPAAGSAGPVGPPDAGSFERVGATAETSGTAESAAEPAERVESAGTPGFADSAGSPEDVVEPVGSA
-377 ASPEPAAAPV
+377 EVPVPIGSAGSPAPAAELAAGSAGTPGRAPEPAESPGSPEPAAESVVEPIAEPVGPPGTPGSAGSSESAAGSAGSPAPAESAGTPGFADSAGSPGDVVEPVGSAEVPVPV
-387 VVGSAERVETATG
+387 VESAAGSPAPAAEPAVGTPGPADSSEPGVGSAERVESAGTPGRA
-400 PAVEPAA
+400 PEP
-407 GPVEPVAGPAGA
+407 
-419 GAAGSAD
+419 
-426 FAESAEVPAPV
+426 
-437 GSAEVP
+437 
-443 APVGSADEPVAEPA
+443 AEPA
-457 AAALIG
+457 ES
-463 AVAPVAGPAVP
+463 P
-474 SGAGSPEPVEPV
+474 GSPEPADFAVEP
-486 VEPAGTPG
+486 
-494 FAGSAGSAASAE
+494 
-506 EVPAPA
+506 
-512 APAGPVVAASP
+512 
-523 EPAGSA
+523 
-529 ASAEEVPAP
+529 
-538 AGSADEPVAGSVKPV
+538 
-553 VEPAGTPGSA
+553 TPGSA
-563 SSAEPVAEPAG
+563 
-574 PVVAASPAPAGT
+574 
-586 PAPAGSAASA
+586 
-596 EEVPAPVG
+596 
-604 SADEPV
+604 D
-610 AGSAGS
+610 
-616 AGSAASAEGTPA
+616 
-628 PAEPAGPVIAASP
+628 
-641 EPVVESAASPA
+641 
-652 PAGSAVEPGPGPADD
+652 SAVEQF
-667 AVEWP
+667 EQP
-672 EPAEAADDAEA
+672 EP

-688 WDMAEPDPEPLVEWT
+688 WDAAEPALEPLVEWT

-711 TNRRTDFFSQGL
+711 TNRRTGFFSQGL
-723 AASEPPANMSP
+723 TSSEPPANMSP
-734 AAYGGPEDNP
+734 EAYDSPEDNP

-854 SILVHPDGSS
+854 SILVHPDGAS

>member
-13 GAVMVAGPLGVALM
+13 GAVMVAGPLGVALV

-163 GEALGASRLAEYRD
+163 SEALGASRLAEYRD
-177 GEPGIPVR
+177 GESGALGG
-185 SRRAARARAGE
+185 SRRAARIRDGE
-196 PGGPGAQGGDEV
+196 SPGGPGAQSGGAEV

-216 SGRESAAA
+216 AGREPAGA

-251 PRHRRVSEVETEEA
+251 PRHRRVSEPDAEA
-265 LVEPVAQT
+265 LVEPSAAS

-289 ARTPEQASG
+289 VRTPEQASG
-298 SAAPLRSPESAASP
+298 SAASP
-312 ESTDTPVVGWAGP
+312 ESTDTPVVGWT
-325 AGLAAPDA
+325 GLAAPDA
-333 ERPGPV
+333 PAAERPGPAGAAVPPEAGSSERV
-339 EPVAGSADA
+339 EPVA
-348 ASPEPAAGSA
+348 EPAGPVAEPFEPVVESAAGPAVVGAPEWTESA
-358 EDVFEPVGSA
+358 GTPEKAVEPVGSA
-368 EVPAPVGSA
+368 EVPAPLVSA
-377 ASPEPAAAPV
+377 GSPE
-387 VVGSAERVETATG
+387 

-407 GPVEPVAGPAGA
+407 GPVVPSEAGSSERVGAVAEPAGA
-419 GAAGSAD
+419 VAEPAGAVAEPVGPVVESAVGSSERVGTPGSAD
-426 FAESAEVPAPV
+426 SAGTPEGAVGPV

-443 APVGSADEPVAEPA
+443 APLVS
-457 AAALIG
+457 
-463 AVAPVAGPAVP
+463 
-474 SGAGSPEPVEPV
+474 
-486 VEPAGTPG
+486 
-494 FAGSAGSAASAE
+494 
-506 EVPAPA
+506 
-512 APAGPVVAASP
+512 
-523 EPAGSA
+523 
-529 ASAEEVPAP
+529 
-538 AGSADEPVAGSVKPV
+538 
-553 VEPAGTPGSA
+553 AGTPGSA
-563 SSAEPVAEPAG
+563 GSPEPLTGSAGTPGRAPEAVESPGSPGSAAEAAAG
-574 PVVAASPAPAGT
+574 PVVEPVGT
-586 PAPAGSAASA
+586 AGSP
-596 EEVPAPVG
+596 EPAV
-604 SADEPV
+604 
-610 AGSAGS
+610 GSAGS
-616 AGSAASAEGTPA
+616 PEPAVEPAAGSAESPEPGTGPVERVERVESAGTPGRAPEPAA
-628 PAEPAGPVIAASP
+628 PAESPGSP
-641 EPVVESAASPA
+641 EPAA
-652 PAGSAVEPGPGPADD
+652 AVEPGPDSA
-667 AVEWP
+667 EWSARP
-672 EPAEAADDAEA
+672 EPDGAAEP

-688 WDMAEPDPEPLVEWT
+688 WDAAEPDPEPLVEWT

-711 TNRRTDFFSQGL
+711 TNRRTGFFSQGL
-723 AASEPPANMSP
+723 TSSEPPANMGP
-734 AAYGGPEDNP
+734 AAYDSPEDNP

-756 ARMRQEQSATGDT
+756 ARMRQEESATGDT
-769 IMRRVPDAVP
+769 IMRRVPDAAP
-779 TTPSAFLIYA
+779 ATPSAFLIYA

-864 EDVPAMVGVPLAD
+864 EDAPAMVGVPLAD

>member
-13 GAVMVAGPLGVALM
+13 GAVMVAGPLGVALV

-163 GEALGASRLAEYRD
+163 SEALGASRLAEYRD
-177 GEPGIPVR
+177 GESGALGG
-185 SRRAARARAGE
+185 SRRAARIRDGE
-196 PGGPGAQGGDEV
+196 SPGGPGAQGGGAEV

-216 SGRESAAA
+216 AGREPAGA

-251 PRHRRVSEVETEEA
+251 PRHRRVSEPDAEA
-265 LVEPVAQT
+265 LVEPSAAS

-289 ARTPEQASG
+289 ARTPEQAPG
-298 SAAPLRSPESAASP
+298 PAASPRSPGSAASP
-312 ESTDTPVVGWAGP
+312 ESTDTPVVGWT
-325 AGLAAPDA
+325 GLAAPDA
-333 ERPGPV
+333 PAAERPGPAGAAVPPEAGSSERV
-339 EPVAGSADA
+339 EPGA
-348 ASPEPAAGSA
+348 EPAGPVAEPFEPVVESAAGPAVVGAPEWTESA
-358 EDVFEPVGSA
+358 GTPEKAVEPVGSA
-368 EVPAPVGSA
+368 EVPAPLVSA
-377 ASPEPAAAPV
+377 GSPE
-387 VVGSAERVETATG
+387 

-407 GPVEPVAGPAGA
+407 GPVVPPEAGSSERVEPVAEPAGA
-419 GAAGSAD
+419 VAEPVGPVVESAVGSPERVGTPGSAD
-426 FAESAEVPAPV
+426 SAGTPEGAVGPV

-443 APVGSADEPVAEPA
+443 APVVEPAVGSAGTPEPA
-457 AAALIG
+457 G
-463 AVAPVAGPAVP
+463 
-474 SGAGSPEPVEPV
+474 
-486 VEPAGTPG
+486 PAGTP
-494 FAGSAGSAASAE
+494 E
-506 EVPAPA
+506 
-512 APAGPVVAASP
+512 PAGLP

-529 ASAEEVPAP
+529 GSPGRAP
-538 AGSADEPVAGSVKPV
+538 
-553 VEPAGTPGSA
+553 
-563 SSAEPVAEPAG
+563 EPAG
-574 PVVAASPAPAGT
+574 PVESPG
-586 PAPAGSAASA
+586 
-596 EEVPAPVG
+596 
-604 SADEPV
+604 
-610 AGSAGS
+610 
-616 AGSAASAEGTPA
+616 
-628 PAEPAGPVIAASP
+628 SP
-641 EPVVESAASPA
+641 EPAA
-652 PAGSAVEPGPGPADD
+652 AVEPGPA
-667 AVEWP
+667 AEWSARP
-672 EPAEAADDAEA
+672 EPDGAAEP

-688 WDMAEPDPEPLVEWT
+688 WDAAEPAPEPLVEWT

-711 TNRRTDFFSQGL
+711 TNRRTGFFSQGL
-723 AASEPPANMSP
+723 TSSEPPANMNP
-734 AAYGGPEDNP
+734 AAYDSPEDNP

-756 ARMRQEQSATGDT
+756 ARMRQEESATGDT
-769 IMRRVPDAVP
+769 IMRRVPDAAP

>member
-13 GAVMVAGPLGVALM
+13 GAVMVAGPLGVALV

-163 GEALGASRLAEYRD
+163 SEALGASRLAEYRD
-177 GEPGIPVR
+177 GESGALGG
-185 SRRAARARAGE
+185 SRRAARIRDGE
-196 PGGPGAQGGDEV
+196 SPGGPGAQGGGAEV

-216 SGRESAAA
+216 AGREPAGA

-251 PRHRRVSEVETEEA
+251 PRHRRVSEPDAEA
-265 LVEPVAQT
+265 LVEPSAAS

-298 SAAPLRSPESAASP
+298 SAASP
-312 ESTDTPVVGWAGP
+312 ESTDTPVVGWT
-325 AGLAAPDA
+325 GLAAPDA
-333 ERPGPV
+333 PAVERPGPAGAAVPPEAGSSERV
-339 EPVAGSADA
+339 EPVA
-348 ASPEPAAGSA
+348 EPAGPVAEPFEPVVESAAGPAVVGAPEWTESA
-358 EDVFEPVGSA
+358 GTPEKAVEPVGSA
-368 EVPAPVGSA
+368 EVPAPLVSA
-377 ASPEPAAAPV
+377 GSPE
-387 VVGSAERVETATG
+387 

-407 GPVEPVAGPAGA
+407 GPVVPPEAGSSERVEPVAEPAGA
-419 GAAGSAD
+419 VAEPVGPVVESAVGSPERVGTPGSAD
-426 FAESAEVPAPV
+426 SAGTPEGAVGPV

-443 APVGSADEPVAEPA
+443 APLVS
-457 AAALIG
+457 
-463 AVAPVAGPAVP
+463 
-474 SGAGSPEPVEPV
+474 AGSPEPAVGSAGSPEPAVEPAAGSAESPEPGTGP
-486 VEPAGTPG
+486 VERVERVESAGTPG
-494 FAGSAGSAASAE
+494 RAPE
-506 EVPAPA
+506 PA
-512 APAGPVVAASP
+512 APAESAGSP
-523 EPAGSA
+523 EPAA
-529 ASAEEVPAP
+529 V
-538 AGSADEPVAGSVKPV
+538 
-553 VEPAGTPGSA
+553 
-563 SSAEPVAEPAG
+563 
-574 PVVAASPAPAGT
+574 
-586 PAPAGSAASA
+586 
-596 EEVPAPVG
+596 
-604 SADEPV
+604 
-610 AGSAGS
+610 
-616 AGSAASAEGTPA
+616 
-628 PAEPAGPVIAASP
+628 
-641 EPVVESAASPA
+641 
-652 PAGSAVEPGPGPADD
+652 VEPGPDSA
-667 AVEWP
+667 EWSARP
-672 EPAEAADDAEA
+672 EPDGAAEP

-688 WDMAEPDPEPLVEWT
+688 WDAAEPDPEPLVEWT

-711 TNRRTDFFSQGL
+711 TNRRTGFFSQGL
-723 AASEPPANMSP
+723 TSSEPPANMGP
-734 AAYGGPEDNP
+734 AAYDSPEDNP

-756 ARMRQEQSATGDT
+756 ARMRQEESATGDT
-769 IMRRVPDAVP
+769 IMRRVPAAAP
-779 TTPSAFLIYA
+779 ATPSAFLIYA

-864 EDVPAMVGVPLAD
+864 EDAPAMVGVPLAD

>member
-13 GAVMVAGPLGVALM
+13 GAVMVAGPLGVALV

-163 GEALGASRLAEYRD
+163 SEALGASRLAEYRD
-177 GEPGIPVR
+177 GESGALGG
-185 SRRAARARAGE
+185 SRRAARIRDGE
-196 PGGPGAQGGDEV
+196 SPGGPGAQGGGAEV

-216 SGRESAAA
+216 AGREPAGA

-251 PRHRRVSEVETEEA
+251 PRHRRVSEPDAEA
-265 LVEPVAQT
+265 LVEPSAAS

-298 SAAPLRSPESAASP
+298 SAASP
-312 ESTDTPVVGWAGP
+312 ESTDTPVVGWT
-325 AGLAAPDA
+325 GLAAPDA
-333 ERPGPV
+333 PAAERPGPAGAAVPPEAGSSERV
-339 EPVAGSADA
+339 EPVA
-348 ASPEPAAGSA
+348 EPFEPVVESAAGPAVVGAPEWTESA
-358 EDVFEPVGSA
+358 GTPEKAVEPVGSA
-368 EVPAPVGSA
+368 EVPAPLVSA
-377 ASPEPAAAPV
+377 GSPEL
-387 VVGSAERVETATG
+387 
-400 PAVEPAA
+400 AVEPAA
-407 GPVEPVAGPAGA
+407 GPVVPPEAGSSERVGAVAEPAGA
-419 GAAGSAD
+419 VAEPVGPVVESAVGSPERVGTPGSAD
-426 FAESAEVPAPV
+426 SAGTPEGAVGPV

-443 APVGSADEPVAEPA
+443 APLVS
-457 AAALIG
+457 
-463 AVAPVAGPAVP
+463 
-474 SGAGSPEPVEPV
+474 
-486 VEPAGTPG
+486 
-494 FAGSAGSAASAE
+494 
-506 EVPAPA
+506 
-512 APAGPVVAASP
+512 
-523 EPAGSA
+523 
-529 ASAEEVPAP
+529 
-538 AGSADEPVAGSVKPV
+538 
-553 VEPAGTPGSA
+553 AGTPGSA
-563 SSAEPVAEPAG
+563 GSPEPLTGSAGTPGRAPEAVESPGSPGSAAEAAAG
-574 PVVAASPAPAGT
+574 PVVEPVGTAGT
-586 PAPAGSAASA
+586 PEPAVGSAGTPGSA
-596 EEVPAPVG
+596 DSAGTPEGAVGPVGSAEVPAPLVSAGSPEPAVG
-604 SADEPV
+604 SAGTPEPAV
-610 AGSAGS
+610 EPAAGSAESPEPGTGPVERVERVES
-616 AGSAASAEGTPA
+616 AGTPGRAPEPAA
-628 PAEPAGPVIAASP
+628 PAESPGSP
-641 EPVVESAASPA
+641 EPAAV
-652 PAGSAVEPGPGPADD
+652 VEPGPDSA
-667 AVEWP
+667 EWSARP
-672 EPAEAADDAEA
+672 EPDGAAEP

-688 WDMAEPDPEPLVEWT
+688 WDAAEPDPEPLVEWT

-711 TNRRTDFFSQGL
+711 TNRRTGFFSQGL
-723 AASEPPANMSP
+723 TSSEPPANMGP
-734 AAYGGPEDNP
+734 AAYDSPEDNP

-756 ARMRQEQSATGDT
+756 ARMRQEESATGDT
-769 IMRRVPDAVP
+769 IMRRVPDAAP